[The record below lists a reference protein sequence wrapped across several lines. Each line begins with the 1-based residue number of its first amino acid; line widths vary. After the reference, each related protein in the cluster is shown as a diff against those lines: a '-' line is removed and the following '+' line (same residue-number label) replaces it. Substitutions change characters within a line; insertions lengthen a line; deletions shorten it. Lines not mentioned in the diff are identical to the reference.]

1 MRRTQWST
9 EEEHVSERPNILI
22 IITDQLSAQ
31 ALPAYGDTYALTP
44 NIDRVVRRGVRFE
57 QCYTNCPL
65 CQPARA
71 AFWTGLFPHQTGV
84 LSNGRKHPVPPVPE
98 HVPTLG
104 ALFAAAGYETVH
116 MGKTHDAGSLR
127 GFTVE
132 PQGELPVEA
141 DPAWPLNRDTFHDR
155 YTTTRA
161 VEYLESR
168 TGVGPFLLV
177 VDLVNPHNICGWV
190 GENAYAH
197 EDVPVGVPLPPLPA
211 NFETLDMERRPLPVQ
226 YVCCS
231 HNRLSQAAPW
241 NETNYRHYLAAY
253 YHYLRR
259 VDGEIGLVLDALEA
273 RPDAANTLVVFTS
286 DHGDGI
292 AVHRQVTKQVSMYD
306 NTTRVPLA
314 FAGPGVGGADRT
326 AGGVL
331 VSNLDLLPTLCDYA
345 GIDYPEGLWGRSL
358 LPWLA
363 SSDDGPPP
371 HPYVVSEWHTEWGFT
386 ISPGRMVRTPRFKY
400 VRYLEGREQ
409 GLYEELYDMEADPG
423 ETRNL
428 AFDTPYAP
436 VLEAHR
442 ALLAQHVEATQDD
455 FFELTWVADPRWRS
469 HPVGYA
475 NHRGPAAP
483 MVG

>member
-1 MRRTQWST
+1 
-9 EEEHVSERPNILI
+9 VSERPNILI

-44 NIDRVVRRGVRFE
+44 NIDRITRRGVRFE

-84 LSNGRKHPVPPVPE
+84 LSNGRKHPVPPVPDD
-98 HVPTLG
+98 VPTVG

-116 MGKTHDAGSLR
+116 VGKTHDAGSLR
-127 GFTVE
+127 GFKVD
-132 PQGELPVEA
+132 PLDELPVDA
-141 DPAWPLNRDTFHDR
+141 DPAWPVNYDTLRDR
-155 YTTTRA
+155 YTATRA
-161 VEYLESR
+161 VEYLQGGE
-168 TGVGPFLLV
+168 GEGPFLLV
-177 VDLVNPHNICGWV
+177 VDLHNPPNICGWV

-197 EDVPVGVPLPPLPA
+197 EDVPVAVPLPPLPA
-211 NFETLDMERRPLPVQ
+211 NFETQDMEGRPLPVQ
-226 YVCCS
+226 YICCS

-253 YHYLRR
+253 YHYVRR
-259 VDGEIGLVLDALEA
+259 VDDEIGLILDALEA
-273 RPDAANTLVVFTS
+273 RPDGDNTLIVFTA
-286 DHGDGI
+286 DHGDGM

-314 FAGPGVGGADRT
+314 FLGPGVGGEDRAD
-326 AGGVL
+326 GGAL
-331 VSNLDLLPTLCDYA
+331 VSNLDLLPTLCAYA
-345 GIDYPEGLWGRSL
+345 GVDAPEGLWGRSL

-363 SSDDGPPP
+363 GEDGGSP

-386 ISPGRMVRTPRFKY
+386 ISPGRMVRTPRCKY
-400 VRYLEGREQ
+400 VRYLEGGEQ

-428 AFDTPYAP
+428 VGDPAHG
-436 VLEAHR
+436 EALARHR
-442 ALLAQHVEATQDD
+442 TLLADHVERTQDG
-455 FFELTWVADPRWRS
+455 FFELSWEAAPRWRS
-469 HPVGYA
+469 HQIGYA

-483 MVG
+483 MVE